1 MEGGHSVRWG
11 WYQGRSLEFFQVGGD
26 FNYFL
31 SMQRLSTQ
39 WGSKKRK
46 PSPDYA
52 SGWYIWL
59 VGCIHVIAWV
69 ERTQRQRGP
78 MRYEYLIPTSAGRF
92 SRSAE
97 NKHLVWIHFSLYRAS
112 YFILNY
118 FQGLTQK
125 YAHCT

>member
-11 WYQGRSLEFFQVGGD
+11 WYQGRSQEFFQVGGTLII
-26 FNYFL
+26 FFPC
-31 SMQRLSTQ
+31 R
-39 WGSKKRK
+39 GSVPSGALKKHK

-112 YFILNY
+112 HFILNY